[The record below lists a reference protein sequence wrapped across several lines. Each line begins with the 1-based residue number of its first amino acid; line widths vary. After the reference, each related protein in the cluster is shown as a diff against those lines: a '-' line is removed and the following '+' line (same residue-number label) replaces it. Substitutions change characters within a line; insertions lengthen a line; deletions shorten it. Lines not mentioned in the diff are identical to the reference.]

1 MTFDYHTLV
10 SLCGFALIGI
20 FCLII
25 LWAESIKEDGEDD
38 TARKQ
43 LCDRQDK
50 DIDLDGEPHA
60 KYTIYENGKIA
71 FSTHNFKLAKDAFE
85 AMCMYQDTDI
95 EWYADGH
102 LIGSRAIRKDINNK
116 TQQQ

>member
-1 MTFDYHTLV
+1 MIYDNTLV
-10 SLCGFALIGI
+10 SLCGFVLIGI
-20 FCLII
+20 FCLIVI
-25 LWAESIKEDGEDD
+25 WAESIKEDGEDD

-60 KYTIYENGKIA
+60 KYTIYENGEIA

-85 AMCMYQDTDI
+85 AMCQYGDSEVELHEGDKILSTNKN
-95 EWYADGH
+95 
-102 LIGSRAIRKDINNK
+102 LRK
-116 TQQQ
+116 